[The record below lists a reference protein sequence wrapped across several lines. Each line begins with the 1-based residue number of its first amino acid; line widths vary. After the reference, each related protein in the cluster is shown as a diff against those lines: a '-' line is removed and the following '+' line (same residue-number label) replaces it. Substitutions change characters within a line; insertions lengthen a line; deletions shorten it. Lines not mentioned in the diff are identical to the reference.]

1 MKSVKRII
9 IIALAVVLGVSAG
22 CGTDE
27 ASNSESKNSVS
38 QTSQASSSENK
49 VSQTDQ
55 VSSPESETSQSG
67 NDMVS
72 GNLKFTIDKV
82 ITTKLLKGENEYL
95 NDKAN
100 DGKAFVIIEMTAEN
114 IGDENDYVN
123 PLYFSA
129 SSDDISISDAVLLN
143 KPDGLEMFSGD
154 IMSGKKRKG
163 YLAYKLEENW
173 KSVEISYTEVLDN
186 KPAFTYT
193 VNRSDAV
200 EQ

>member
-95 NDKAN
+95 NDKAD
-100 DGKAFVIIEMTAEN
+100 DGKSFVIIEMTAEN